1 MNFLKKILAQS
12 GKLFEEGKP
21 LSFAY
26 PLWEATDTIL
36 FSTNTQNKSGPHIRD
51 NMDIKRTMFFVVIA
65 LIPCYLFGAYNIG
78 YLHSSSTTEVSSS
91 ILSDFIF
98 GMTYVLP
105 ILITTFIAGAICEIG
120 FAMIRKHEINE
131 GFLVSCALIPLTMP
145 PDIPLWQLFIG
156 TCFGIIIGKEIFGG
170 VGTNVFNPA
179 LTARAFMYFAFP
191 TKISGDKVWAL
202 VPDGYTDGY
211 SGATALSIPANP
223 TIDMIAELAK
233 NEQAINATNL
243 FSLNS
248 MSFDFSTSNLFWGL
262 IPGSIG
268 ETNKLLILL
277 GAIFLIYCGIAS
289 WRIMVAS
296 VLGLISTAEL
306 FNLLADYS
314 TNAMLTI
321 TPLEHILIGSFLFGT
336 VFMASEPVTSTHTN
350 KGRWIYGF
358 MIGVLTVI
366 IRSINPAYPEGVM
379 LAILIMNMFAPLIDY
394 YVVKGNIKMRI
405 SRNA

>member
-1 MNFLKKILAQS
+1 MNFLKKILAKS

-36 FSTNTQNKSGPHIRD
+36 FSTDSQNKSGPHIRD

-78 YLHSSSTTEVSSS
+78 YLHSAAMGVSSS
-91 ILSDFIF
+91 VMSNFIL

-105 ILITTFIAGAICEIG
+105 ILIVTFIAGAICEIT
-120 FAMIRKHEINE
+120 FAVIRKHEINE

-156 TCFGIIIGKEIFGG
+156 TSFGIIIGKEIFGG

-191 TKISGDKVWAL
+191 TKISGEKVWA
-202 VPDGYTDGY
+202 VGPDGYT
-211 SGATALSIPANP
+211 GATALSIPANP
-223 TIDMIAELAK
+223 SEYDT
-233 NEQAINATNL
+233 ATNL
-243 FSLNS
+243 FNQATQ
-248 MSFDFSTSNLFWGL
+248 FDFSTLNLFWGL

-277 GAIFLIYCGIAS
+277 GGIFLIYCGIAS
-289 WRIMVAS
+289 WRIMMAS
-296 VLGLISTAEL
+296 VLGLVFTAGL
-306 FNLLADYS
+306 FNLLAEYS

-321 TPLEHILIGSFLFGT
+321 TPLQHILIGSFLFGT

-366 IRSINPAYPEGVM
+366 IRSVNPAYPEGVM

-394 YVVKGNIKMRI
+394 YIVKSNINMRT

>member
-1 MNFLKKILAQS
+1 MNFLKKILAES
-12 GKLFEEGKP
+12 GKLFQEGKP

-36 FSTNTQNKSGPHIRD
+36 FSTDSQNKSGPHIRD

-78 YLHSSSTTEVSSS
+78 YLYSTAMGVSSS
-91 ILSDFIF
+91 VMNDFII

-105 ILITTFIAGAICEIG
+105 ILIITFIAGAICEIS

-145 PDIPLWQLFIG
+145 PDVPLWQVFMG
-156 TCFGIIIGKEIFGG
+156 TSFGIIIGKEIFGG

-191 TKISGDKVWAL
+191 TKISGDKVWA
-202 VPDGYTDGY
+202 VGPDGY
-211 SGATALSIPANP
+211 SGATALAIPANP
-223 TIDMIAELAK
+223 VEYDTAS
-233 NEQAINATNL
+233 NL
-243 FSLNS
+243 FAASTQFDYSLMN
-248 MSFDFSTSNLFWGL
+248 MFWGL

-289 WRIMVAS
+289 WRIMVS
-296 VLGLISTAEL
+296 CVLGLVFTSVL
-306 FNLLADYS
+306 FNLLSYLTVDGILQS
-314 TNAMLTI
+314 GGTPNAMLTI
-321 TPLEHILIGSFLFGT
+321 TPLQHILIGSFLFGT
-336 VFMASEPVTSTHTN
+336 VFMATEPVTSSHTN
-350 KGRWIYGF
+350 TGRWIYGF
-358 MIGVLTVI
+358 LIGVLTVI
-366 IRSINPAYPEGVM
+366 IRSINPAYPEGVF

-394 YVVKGNIKMRI
+394 YVIQSNIKMRLN
-405 SRNA
+405 RNA

>member
-1 MNFLKKILAQS
+1 MNFLKKILAES
-12 GKLFEEGKP
+12 GKLFQEGKP

-36 FSTNTQNKSGPHIRD
+36 FSTDSQNKSGPHIRD

-78 YLHSSSTTEVSSS
+78 YLNSAAMGVSSS
-91 ILSDFIF
+91 VMNDFII

-105 ILITTFIAGAICEIG
+105 ILIITFIAGAICEIS
-120 FAMIRKHEINE
+120 FALIRKHEINE

-145 PDIPLWQLFIG
+145 PDVPLWQVFMG
-156 TCFGIIIGKEIFGG
+156 TSFGIIIGKEIFGG

-191 TKISGDKVWAL
+191 TKISGDKVWA
-202 VPDGYTDGY
+202 VGPDGY
-211 SGATALSIPANP
+211 SGATALAIPANP
-223 TIDMIAELAK
+223 VEYDTAS
-233 NEQAINATNL
+233 NL
-243 FSLNS
+243 FAASTQFDYSS
-248 MSFDFSTSNLFWGL
+248 MNMFWGL

-289 WRIMVAS
+289 WRIMVS
-296 VLGLISTAEL
+296 CVLGLVFTSVL
-306 FNLLADYS
+306 FNLLSYLTVDGILQS
-314 TNAMLTI
+314 GGTPNAMLTI
-321 TPLEHILIGSFLFGT
+321 TPLQHILIGSFLFGT
-336 VFMASEPVTSTHTN
+336 VFMATEPVTSSHTN
-350 KGRWIYGF
+350 TGRWIYGF
-358 MIGVLTVI
+358 LIGVLTVI
-366 IRSINPAYPEGVM
+366 IRSINPAYPEGVF

-394 YVVKGNIKMRI
+394 YVVQSNIKMRLN
-405 SRNA
+405 RNV

>member
-1 MNFLKKILAQS
+1 MNFLKKILAES

-36 FSTNTQNKSGPHIRD
+36 LSTNSQNKSGPHIRD

-78 YLHSSSTTEVSSS
+78 YLHSAAMGVPSS
-91 ILSDFIF
+91 ILSDFIL

-105 ILITTFIAGAICEIG
+105 ILIVTFIAGAICEIT
-120 FAMIRKHEINE
+120 FAVIRKHEINE

-145 PDIPLWQLFIG
+145 PDIPLWQLFMG
-156 TCFGIIIGKEIFGG
+156 TCFGIIIGNEIFGG

-191 TKISGDKVWAL
+191 TKISGEKVWA
-202 VPDGYTDGY
+202 VGPDGYT
-211 SGATALSIPANP
+211 GATALSIPANP
-223 TIDMIAELAK
+223 TEYDT
-233 NEQAINATNL
+233 ATNL
-243 FSLNS
+243 FNQVTQ
-248 MSFDFSTSNLFWGL
+248 FDFSTLNLFWGL

-277 GAIFLIYCGIAS
+277 GGLFLIYCGIAS
-289 WRIMVAS
+289 WRIMIAS
-296 VLGLISTAEL
+296 VLGLVFTAGL

-321 TPLEHILIGSFLFGT
+321 TPLQHILIGSFLFGT

-358 MIGVLTVI
+358 MIGLLTVI
-366 IRSINPAYPEGVM
+366 IRSVNPAYPEGVM

-394 YVVKGNIKMRI
+394 YIVKSNINMRL

>member
-1 MNFLKKILAQS
+1 LINKMNFLKKILAES
-12 GKLFEEGKP
+12 GKLFQEGKP

-36 FSTNTQNKSGPHIRD
+36 FSTDSQNKSGPHIRD

-78 YLHSSSTTEVSSS
+78 YLNSAAMGVSSS
-91 ILSDFIF
+91 VMNDFII

-105 ILITTFIAGAICEIG
+105 ILIITFIAGAICEIS

-145 PDIPLWQLFIG
+145 PDVPLWQVFMG
-156 TCFGIIIGKEIFGG
+156 TSFGIIIGKEIFGG

-191 TKISGDKVWAL
+191 TKISGDKVWA
-202 VPDGYTDGY
+202 VGPDGY
-211 SGATALSIPANP
+211 SGATALAIPANP
-223 TIDMIAELAK
+223 VEYDTAS
-233 NEQAINATNL
+233 NL
-243 FSLNS
+243 FAASTQFDYSLMN
-248 MSFDFSTSNLFWGL
+248 MFWGL

-289 WRIMVAS
+289 WRIMVS
-296 VLGLISTAEL
+296 CVLGLVFTSVL
-306 FNLLADYS
+306 FNLLSYLTVDGILQS
-314 TNAMLTI
+314 GGTPNAMLTI
-321 TPLEHILIGSFLFGT
+321 TPLQHILIGSFLFGT
-336 VFMASEPVTSTHTN
+336 VFMATEPVTSSHTN
-350 KGRWIYGF
+350 TGRWIYGF
-358 MIGVLTVI
+358 LIGVLTVI
-366 IRSINPAYPEGVM
+366 IRSINPAYPEGVF

-394 YVVKGNIKMRI
+394 YVVQSNIKMRLN
-405 SRNA
+405 RNV

>member
-1 MNFLKKILAQS
+1 MNFLKKILAES

-36 FSTNTQNKSGPHIRD
+36 FSTNSQNKSGPHIRD

-78 YLHSSSTTEVSSS
+78 YLNSAAMGVSSS
-91 ILSDFIF
+91 VMNDFII

-105 ILITTFIAGAICEIG
+105 ILIITFIAGAICEIS
-120 FAMIRKHEINE
+120 FAIIRKHEINE

-145 PDIPLWQLFIG
+145 PDVPLWQVFMG
-156 TCFGIIIGKEIFGG
+156 TSFGIIIGKEIFGG

-191 TKISGDKVWAL
+191 TKISGDKVWA
-202 VPDGYTDGY
+202 VGPDGY
-211 SGATALSIPANP
+211 SGATALAIPANP
-223 TIDMIAELAK
+223 VEYDTAS
-233 NEQAINATNL
+233 NL
-243 FSLNS
+243 FAASTQFDYSLMN
-248 MSFDFSTSNLFWGL
+248 MFWGL

-277 GAIFLIYCGIAS
+277 GAIFLIYCGITS
-289 WRIMVAS
+289 WRIMVS
-296 VLGLISTAEL
+296 CVLGLVFTSVL
-306 FNLLADYS
+306 FNLLSYLTVDGILQS
-314 TNAMLTI
+314 GGTPNAMLTI
-321 TPLEHILIGSFLFGT
+321 TPLQHILIGSFLFGT
-336 VFMASEPVTSTHTN
+336 VFMATEPVTSSHTN
-350 KGRWIYGF
+350 TGRWIYGF
-358 MIGVLTVI
+358 LIGVLTVI
-366 IRSINPAYPEGVM
+366 IRSINPAYPEGVF

-394 YVVKGNIKMRI
+394 YVVQSNIKMRLN
-405 SRNA
+405 RNV

>member
-36 FSTNTQNKSGPHIRD
+36 FSTDTQNKSGPHIRD

-78 YLHSSSTTEVSSS
+78 YLHSSATGVSSP
-91 ILSDFIF
+91 ILADFIF

-120 FAMIRKHEINE
+120 FAIIRKHEINE

-179 LTARAFMYFAFP
+179 LTARAFIYFAFP

-202 VPDGYTDGY
+202 GPDGY

-223 TIDMIAELAK
+223 AEYDT
-233 NEQAINATNL
+233 ATNL
-243 FSLNS
+243 FNQATQ
-248 MSFDFSTSNLFWGL
+248 FDFSTFNLFWGL
-262 IPGSIG
+262 IPGSIC

-277 GAIFLIYCGIAS
+277 GGIFLIYCGIAS

-296 VLGLISTAEL
+296 VLGLVLTAGL
-306 FNLLADYS
+306 FNILADYS

-321 TPLEHILIGSFLFGT
+321 TPLQHILIGSFLFGT

-366 IRSINPAYPEGVM
+366 IRSVNPAYPEGVM

-394 YVVKGNIKMRI
+394 YVVKGNIKMRLL
-405 SRNA
+405 RNA

>member
-1 MNFLKKILAQS
+1 MNFLKKILAES

-36 FSTNTQNKSGPHIRD
+36 LSTNSQNKSGPHIRD

-65 LIPCYLFGAYNIG
+65 LIPCYSFGAYNIG
-78 YLHSSSTTEVSSS
+78 YLHSAAMGVPSS
-91 ILSDFIF
+91 ILSDFIL

-105 ILITTFIAGAICEIG
+105 ILIVTFIAGAICEIT
-120 FAMIRKHEINE
+120 FAVIRKHEINE

-145 PDIPLWQLFIG
+145 PDIPLWQLFMG

-191 TKISGDKVWAL
+191 TKISGEKVWA
-202 VPDGYTDGY
+202 VGPDGYT
-211 SGATALSIPANP
+211 GATALSIPANP
-223 TIDMIAELAK
+223 TEYDT
-233 NEQAINATNL
+233 ATNL
-243 FSLNS
+243 FNQVTQ
-248 MSFDFSTSNLFWGL
+248 FDFSTLNLFWGL

-277 GAIFLIYCGIAS
+277 GGLFLIYCGIAS
-289 WRIMVAS
+289 WRIMIAS
-296 VLGLISTAEL
+296 VLGLVFTAGL

-321 TPLEHILIGSFLFGT
+321 TPLQHILIGSFLFGT

-358 MIGVLTVI
+358 MIGLLTVI
-366 IRSINPAYPEGVM
+366 IRSVNPAYPEGVM

-394 YVVKGNIKMRI
+394 YIVKSNINMRL

>member
-1 MNFLKKILAQS
+1 MNFLKKILAES
-12 GKLFEEGKP
+12 GKLFQEGKP

-36 FSTNTQNKSGPHIRD
+36 FSTDSQNKSGPHIRD

-78 YLHSSSTTEVSSS
+78 YLNSAAMGVSSS
-91 ILSDFIF
+91 IMNDFII

-105 ILITTFIAGAICEIG
+105 ILIITFIAGAICEIS
-120 FAMIRKHEINE
+120 FALIRKHEINE

-145 PDIPLWQLFIG
+145 PDVPLWQVFMG
-156 TCFGIIIGKEIFGG
+156 TSFGIIIGKEIFGG

-191 TKISGDKVWAL
+191 TKISGDKVWA
-202 VPDGYTDGY
+202 VGPDGY
-211 SGATALSIPANP
+211 SGATALAIPANP
-223 TIDMIAELAK
+223 VEYDTAS
-233 NEQAINATNL
+233 NL
-243 FSLNS
+243 FAASTQFDYSLMN
-248 MSFDFSTSNLFWGL
+248 MFWGL

-289 WRIMVAS
+289 WRIMVS
-296 VLGLISTAEL
+296 CVLGLVFTSVL
-306 FNLLADYS
+306 FNLLSYLTVDGILQS
-314 TNAMLTI
+314 GGTPNAMLTI
-321 TPLEHILIGSFLFGT
+321 TPLQHILIGSFLFGT
-336 VFMASEPVTSTHTN
+336 VFMATEPVTSSHTN
-350 KGRWIYGF
+350 TGRWIYGF
-358 MIGVLTVI
+358 LIGVLTVI
-366 IRSINPAYPEGVM
+366 IRSINPAYPEGVF

-394 YVVKGNIKMRI
+394 YVIQSNIKMRLN
-405 SRNA
+405 RNV